1 MCIAFASLQCGP
13 GSIGAYHRDA
23 GGFLQRQFGADAG
36 LQGYRIF
43 KFQEPKNQ
51 RTKGSR
57 QSSTAPWFFG
67 SSVLRFFGSSVWFL
81 EFPMRAEIIA
91 IGDEMTTGQRLDT
104 NSQWLAERLL
114 EIGVPVAFHTTV
126 GDQLADNVLVFR
138 QACERADVVVA
149 SGGLGPTADDLTRQ
163 ALADVAGV
171 PLVQDDAMLEHIKA
185 LFARRKRPM
194 PPANVVQALFPQGS
208 RPIPNPHGSA
218 PGIEI
223 SIPRAVGQP
232 ARVFAVPGVP
242 AEMKEMWAA
251 SVRPAIR
258 EHLGLRKVIAHH
270 RIKCFGVGESDLEGM
285 LPDLIARQR
294 YPLVGITVSQ
304 ATITLRITAE
314 GETVEAAR
322 AAMQPT
328 IETIQQCLGDLIF
341 GEEED
346 ELEHAVVRRLL
357 ERRETLAVVE
367 WGTGG
372 LLCDWLSECPGSAGV
387 FAGGLVIR
395 NRAPLSGVL
404 PIRPED
410 LVHMVN
416 QRMLPEMLAQS
427 GRERFGTDWVLV
439 VGPFPDATEDQ
450 IVYLGLASQR
460 DVEVKPVPFAGHP
473 SILKD
478 RTAKMALDW
487 LRKRAA
493 QE

>member
-1 MCIAFASLQCGP
+1 
-13 GSIGAYHRDA
+13 
-23 GGFLQRQFGADAG
+23 
-36 LQGYRIF
+36 
-43 KFQEPKNQ
+43 
-51 RTKGSR
+51 
-57 QSSTAPWFFG
+57 
-67 SSVLRFFGSSVWFL
+67 
-81 EFPMRAEIIA
+81 MRAEIIA

-138 QACERADVVVA
+138 QACERADIVVA

-163 ALADVAGV
+163 ALADLAGV

-185 LFARRKRPM
+185 LFARRKRAM

-218 PGIEI
+218 PGIDIE
-223 SIPRAVGQP
+223 IPRAGGKS

-251 SVRPAIR
+251 SVGPAIR
-258 EHLGLRKVIAHH
+258 ERLGIRKVIAHH
-270 RIKCFGVGESDLEGM
+270 RLKCFGVGESDLEAM

-314 GETVEAAR
+314 GETAEAAR

-328 IETIQQCLGDLIF
+328 IETIEQCLGDLIF
-341 GEEED
+341 GEEDE
-346 ELEHAVVRRLL
+346 ELEHAVIRRLL
-357 ERRETLAVVE
+357 DRRETLAVVE

-372 LLCDWLSECPGSAGV
+372 VLANWLSECPGSSGV
-387 FAGGLVIR
+387 FEGGLVVR
-395 NRAPLSGVL
+395 NHVALESML
-404 PIRPED
+404 PVRPEAWR
-410 LVHMVN
+410 N
-416 QRMLPEMLAQS
+416 EGFRSASFTGELA
-427 GRERFGTDWVLV
+427 RAALERFGTDWVLV
-439 VGPFPDATEDQ
+439 VGPFPEDERDIAVFLGMATKDGV
-450 IVYLGLASQR
+450 IT
-460 DVEVKPVPFAGHP
+460 KPITFAGHP

-478 RTAKMALDW
+478 RTAKQALDW
-487 LRKRAA
+487 LRKRATPPT
-493 QE
+493 